1 LWSLWLVWC
10 MISNMWICLYVQR
23 EVVVFRHF

>member
-23 EVVVFRHF
+23 EVVFKHF